1 MSELITIVDDLKGRG
16 IGLKVLTGAGAAI
29 NTTRPEGRL
38 ILGVLTAFAEF
49 ERELVR
55 ERTKAGMRAARRR
68 GKRVAKDVSHP
79 DSPST
84 HETLTR
90 NARRLTQYVLTL
102 GAGRARS
109 D

>member
-1 MSELITIVDDLKGRG
+1 MSELISIVDDLKGRG

-49 ERELVR
+49 ERELIR

-68 GKRVAKDVSHP
+68 GKRVAKDVPHP

-84 HETLTR
+84 HETLTH